1 MPTVTFSTQI
11 SLVVKQTCFMKTIR
25 LRVGTALL
33 AGSLTTAAMAQVTT
47 PAMPTAPTSPTVGG
61 AIKDTA
67 FTPGSAAT
75 TTVQADA
82 DGSTAHLDKAVA
94 ALDKGDKATTTQ
106 ELQAGI
112 SGLEAEAQAKPT
124 SFKDKLLAQ
133 VSKLKALLP
142 LIPTGALG
150 SGVLGKAVSLAKL
163 ASGGNKLEGILAAG
177 SLLGKGSQLT
187 SGLSGIGS
195 ALSGLGGSSS
205 AGQSLLS
212 TALATVGKLD
222 QGGMVAKAAEP
233 AAKSQISSV
242 LNLVKGAL

>member
-1 MPTVTFSTQI
+1 
-11 SLVVKQTCFMKTIR
+11 
-25 LRVGTALL
+25 
-33 AGSLTTAAMAQVTT
+33 MAQVTT
-47 PAMPTAPTSPTVGG
+47 PAIPTAPASPTVGG
-61 AIKDTA
+61 AIKDTSV
-67 FTPGSAAT
+67 TPGSSAT
-75 TTVQADA
+75 MTVSADA
-82 DGSTAHLDKAVA
+82 NATDTHLDKAVA

-133 VSKLKALLP
+133 ASKLKALLP

-195 ALSGLGGSSS
+195 ALSGLGGGSSS
-205 AGQSLLS
+205 AGKSILS
-212 TALATVGKLD
+212 AAMATVGKLD
-222 QGGMVAKAAEP
+222 QGGLVAKAAEP
-233 AAKSQISSV
+233 AAKSEISSL
-242 LNLVKGAL
+242 LNFVKGAL